1 MHSGFNSVAVGRDP
15 HICVLVHLTASG
27 IEEIVSI
34 IYLCKALGAHSVAVI
49 VGVAVRRVDKSVLY
63 ELTLSVKAVPAVSA
77 ENIRLHVN

>member
-34 IYLCKALGAHSVAVI
+34 IYLCKALGAHAVTVI
-49 VGVAVRRVDKSVLY
+49 VGVAVRRVDKAVPY